1 MSLSLFF
8 KLLSFY
14 KKRKP
19 DIVHIHLSPIV
30 LYCLLPITFM
40 RKPVYIETV
49 HNEVARIDNGS
60 KIKRLLKLIV
70 YRTRL
75 VLYLYYSDKNAIEY
89 KKVIW

>member
-1 MSLSLFF
+1 MKEMSFIRMSYVIRVHLESLGIRKMSLSLFF
-8 KLLSFY
+8 KLYHFI
-14 KKRKP
+14 KKENP

-60 KIKRLLKLIV
+60 KIKRLLSL
-70 YRTRL
+70 
-75 VLYLYYSDKNAIEY
+75 
-89 KKVIW
+89 